1 MAAMQKARLLGRALL
16 LYLLY
21 LALLY
26 RFQGRA
32 EQQKCAEKPIGKVRR
47 TLPIDIHD
55 TSITPIDEN
64 DRKQSYNK
72 GAGTDRSGLVR
83 KARSID

>member
-1 MAAMQKARLLGRALL
+1 VRQIGGKNAAMSGILTHR
-16 LYLLY
+16 
-21 LALLY
+21 
-26 RFQGRA
+26 
-32 EQQKCAEKPIGKVRR
+32 KPIGKVRR

>member
-1 MAAMQKARLLGRALL
+1 VKNDTLRAFCCDSL
-16 LYLLY
+16 
-21 LALLY
+21 
-26 RFQGRA
+26 FQNERA